1 MPKMTGNA
9 CVVLVHGL
17 WMNAAALLFLQKR
30 LHDCGYNVVRFGYPT
45 VRAGLKENAAQLSRV
60 LKSLQSETIHIVAH
74 SLGGIVTLHALELNP
89 EPRVRRIVLLGSPV
103 AGSLTG
109 RRLAQFRAGRMLMGA
124 SSGLWDERHAV
135 KAPDGV
141 EVGVIAG
148 TLPIGLGYLV
158 GNMPRPHDGAVRV
171 SETRLEN
178 SVDMIAIRVS
188 HSAML
193 FSGNVGRQVCYFLE
207 HARFVHDDA
216 H

>member
-1 MPKMTGNA
+1 MPGKTGNA

-17 WMNAAALLFLQKR
+17 WMNAAALLMLQKR
-30 LHDCGYNVVRFGYPT
+30 LHERGYRVERFGYPT

-74 SLGGIVTLHALELNP
+74 SLGGLVTLHALELNP
-89 EPRVRRIVLLGSPV
+89 EPRVRRIVLLGSPI

-109 RRLAQFRAGRMLMGA
+109 RRLAQFRAGRLLMGA
-124 SSGLWDERHAV
+124 SSGLWDERHSV

-141 EVGVIAG
+141 EIGIIAG

-158 GNMPRPHDGAVRV
+158 GRLPRPHDGAVRV
-171 SETRLEN
+171 SETHLDN
-178 SVDMIAIRVS
+178 AADTVLMRVS

-193 FSGNVGRQVCYFLE
+193 FSGSVGEQVCHFLD
-207 HARFVHDDA
+207 HAHFIHDGA

>member
-1 MPKMTGNA
+1 MPHRSDNA

-17 WMNAAALLFLQKR
+17 WMNAAALLMLQKR
-30 LHDCGYNVVRFGYPT
+30 LHDCGYNVVRFGYPS
-45 VRAGLKENAAQLSRV
+45 VRAGLKENAAQLSRL
-60 LKSLQSETIHIVAH
+60 LKSLQTIHIVAH
-74 SLGGIVTLHALELNP
+74 SLGGIVTLNALELNP

-103 AGSLTG
+103 AGCLSG

-124 SSGLWDERHAV
+124 SSGLWDERRAV
-135 KAPDGV
+135 KAPHGV

-158 GNMPRPHDGAVRV
+158 GKIPRPHDGAVRV
-171 SETRLEN
+171 SETQLEN
-178 SVDMIAIRVS
+178 AVDTISIRVS

-193 FSGNVGRQVCYFLE
+193 FSGNVGRQVCHFLE
-207 HARFVHDDA
+207 HARFIHDGA